1 MCKYD
6 TSALRVR
13 IGLTRAG
20 RHSLRQL
27 NSRQGHPAV
36 SFGRI
41 RRDLAEYI
49 ERHIDAGD
57 PLISE
62 FDVRYEDGLLLT
74 VYLSHG
80 VYFIKEVSAIGV
92 AIAHKAI
99 WIWQRI
105 KLGCDYAACLVL
117 SGWYF
122 ITAPSC

>member
-6 TSALRVR
+6 TSALGVR

-27 NSRQGHPAV
+27 YSRQSQPAV
-36 SFGRI
+36 SFGKI